1 GFCPVPAE
9 LCPVHG
15 GSCRFWRGDRSGGRT
30 PGAIQA
36 AHRPPAGWGGGP
48 GRLRLAP
55 GTPTARWA
63 RGVAPMERG
72 PQAGTTTDEADSG
85 ADSSALTESDFS
97 DPPTPPDDEDV
108 VLDQVPNRDR
118 LIADAVAMC

>member
-1 GFCPVPAE
+1 
-9 LCPVHG
+9 
-15 GSCRFWRGDRSGGRT
+15 
-30 PGAIQA
+30 
-36 AHRPPAGWGGGP
+36 
-48 GRLRLAP
+48 
-55 GTPTARWA
+55 
-63 RGVAPMERG
+63 MERG

-118 LIADAVAMC
+118 LIADAVTFIDVDSMLRRCYGKKKQGVAFGYTKVGGYDVVPAEYCVRAGRRHFRVVASILACSPRILLAHRRW